1 MTATPPKGKLI
12 IFSAPSGAGKSTIV
26 QALLQQ
32 NFKLEFSI
40 SATSRQP
47 RGTEKHGQEYYF
59 LSPEDFRTQIDQ
71 NNFLEWEEVYADTY
85 YGTLKS
91 EVERI
96 TNKGYNIVFDVDV
109 VGGVNIKNLY
119 GANALSI
126 FIQPPSIDELKKR
139 LIGRNTDSLEKITER
154 LAKAEYELTFAPKFD
169 VIIINENLEKAI
181 SDTANTLRSF
191 LNT

>member
-1 MTATPPKGKLI
+1 M
-12 IFSAPSGAGKSTIV
+12 
-26 QALLQQ
+26 
-32 NFKLEFSI
+32 
-40 SATSRQP
+40 
-47 RGTEKHGQEYYF
+47 
-59 LSPEDFRTQIDQ
+59 
-71 NNFLEWEEVYADTY
+71 
-85 YGTLKS
+85 
-91 EVERI
+91 ERI